1 MQVSHWDTWLSN
13 VSKNP
18 RCHCCIQ
25 KRLTQA
31 LDTVF
36 NLKNFQIQEPIGYK
50 MAIPSQAEAVPVREK
65 AYEYLKSSILS
76 GRINPGKRL
85 TEEHLA
91 KELGISRTPIREAL
105 HKLESEGLIKPL
117 PTRGF
122 VASQDSKEEVE
133 ELFEIRAILEGYAL
147 RVICSRITDSV
158 LERLGEAVETAEE
171 ALKSQS
177 LDELFQWNTRFHDTL
192 HELITDKHRLYHQ
205 MVTMR
210 QYVLRYR
217 KNTLQ
222 YPDGG
227 RRTVDG
233 HRKILMALRLRDPDL
248 CERLMRE
255 HIQQSKKD
263 ALQFL
268 FEANKE
274 VI

>member
-1 MQVSHWDTWLSN
+1 MANTDTM
-13 VSKNP
+13 
-18 RCHCCIQ
+18 
-25 KRLTQA
+25 
-31 LDTVF
+31 
-36 NLKNFQIQEPIGYK
+36 PI
-50 MAIPSQAEAVPVREK
+50 RER
-65 AYEYLKSSILS
+65 AYEHLKASILS
-76 GRINPGKRL
+76 GRFSPGERL
-85 TEEHLA
+85 MEEHLA

-117 PTRGF
+117 ATRGF

-133 ELFEIRAILEGYAL
+133 ELFEIRAVLEGYAL
-147 RVICSRITDSV
+147 RVICGRVT
-158 LERLGEAVETAEE
+158 EAVLAQLEAAVEKAEE
-171 ALKSQS
+171 ALKSQC

-233 HRKILMALRLRDPDL
+233 HRKILLALRLRDLDL
-248 CERLMRE
+248 CERVMRE
-255 HIQQSKKD
+255 HIQQSERD

-268 FEANKE
+268 FEENKE